1 VSTADELADALT
13 AAFAH
18 PGPALVEVVAD
29 PLLV

>member
-1 VSTADELADALT
+1 VSTADELAEALT
-13 AAFAH
+13 AALAH